1 MGAPRVVFRR
11 PPLGVVALVMLIG
24 VVLWMRWSTIAGG
37 QWVDLDVYTRAG
49 ASILRGESLYD
60 VSVKDLPFTYP
71 PFAAALFTPL
81 SLVPVEVSRW
91 LFTAGS
97 LICYVAIVVIGVQ
110 STRIGWLLGGV
121 VGAAGLALE
130 PFFLNISLGQI
141 NLYLILMVIL
151 DCLVVPARHRG
162 WLVGLA
168 AGIKIVPGAFVLYFA
183 LKRDWPAVR
192 RAVTGFAVSV
202 VLGAFV
208 APRDS
213 WSYWSGGFM
222 DVSRIG
228 ADVAPRG
235 DNQSLSAEFLR
246 LTHDVNAPWVVL
258 VALSALTMLFAAL
271 VAKRQLDAE
280 RPLDAVVALGLG
292 SVLASPV
299 SWTHH
304 WLWVVPLLLVTV
316 SRRWWITSYALGIVF
331 LVGPMWLVPMYNFR
345 EFNQNWWQ
353 AILGASYVLFGIAML
368 VRLFFIHPGGRGW
381 SGPGEPRGVRKDDE
395 VKRRQPI
402 GMSSESSGLLSPF
415 PHDVHET
422 MHEGPYARTETD
434 L

>member
-1 MGAPRVVFRR
+1 MGAPRIVFRR
-11 PPLGVVALVMLIG
+11 PPLGVVALAMLIG
-24 VVLWMRWSTIAGG
+24 VVLWMRWSTVAGG
-37 QWVDLDVYTRAG
+37 QWVDLDVYARGGST
-49 ASILRGESLYD
+49 ILRGESLYA
-60 VSVKDLPFTYP
+60 VKVKGLPFTYP

-81 SLVPVEVSRW
+81 SFVPVEVSRW
-91 LFTAGS
+91 LFTTGS
-97 LICYVAIVVIGVQ
+97 LVCYVAIVVTGVR

-130 PFFLNISLGQI
+130 PFFINISLGQI
-141 NLYLILMVIL
+141 NLYLILMVTL
-151 DCLVVPARHRG
+151 DCLVVPDRYRG

-183 LKRDWPAVR
+183 LKRDWHAVR
-192 RAVTGFAVSV
+192 RTVTGFAVTV
-202 VLGAFV
+202 FLGAIV

-222 DVSRIG
+222 DVSRFG

-235 DNQSLSAEFLR
+235 DNQSLSAEYLR
-246 LTHDVNAPWVVL
+246 LTHDVNPPSVVL
-258 VALSALTMLFAAL
+258 VAISALAMFFAAL

-316 SRRWWITSYALGIVF
+316 SRRWWITSLGVGTIF
-331 LVGPMWLVPMYNFR
+331 LVGPMWLVPMHHFQ
-345 EFNQNWWQ
+345 ELNQNWWQ
-353 AILGASYVLFGIAML
+353 ATLGASYVLVGVAML
-368 VRLFFIHPGGRGW
+368 VRLFLLKA
-381 SGPGEPRGVRKDDE
+381 GP
-395 VKRRQPI
+395 
-402 GMSSESSGLLSPF
+402 SSGATARVR
-415 PHDVHET
+415 HVHET
-422 MHEGPYARTETD
+422 MQEGPHARTGTD

>member
-1 MGAPRVVFRR
+1 VGAPRIVFRR
-11 PPLGVVALVMLIG
+11 PPLGVVAVAMLIG
-24 VVLWMRWSTIAGG
+24 VVLWMRWSTVAGG

-49 ASILRGESLYD
+49 ASILRRESPYD
-60 VSVKDLPFTYP
+60 PSVKDLPFTYP
-71 PFAAALFTPL
+71 PFAAVLFTPL
-81 SLVPVEVSRW
+81 SLIPVEVSRW

-97 LICYVAIVVIGVQ
+97 LACYVAIVVIGVR
-110 STRIGWLLGGV
+110 SARIGWLLGGV

-130 PFFLNISLGQI
+130 PFFLDISLGQI
-141 NLYLILMVIL
+141 NLYLILMVTM
-151 DCLVVPARHRG
+151 DCLVVPVQHRG

-168 AGIKIVPGAFVLYFA
+168 AGMKIIPGAFVLYFA

-192 RAVTGFAVSV
+192 RTVTGFAVSV
-202 VLGAFV
+202 VLGAVV

-213 WSYWSGGFM
+213 WNYWSGGFI

-235 DNQSLSAEFLR
+235 DNQSLSAEFIR
-246 LTHDVNAPWVVL
+246 LTHDVNAPPVVL
-258 VALSALTMLFAAL
+258 LALSALAMLFAAL

-316 SRRWWITSYALGIVF
+316 SRRWWITSLGVGSIF
-331 LVGPMWLVPMYNFR
+331 LVGPMWLVPIYHFK
-345 EFNQNWWQ
+345 ELNQNWWQ
-353 AILGASYVLFGIAML
+353 ATLGASYVLVGIAML
-368 VRLFFIHPGGRGW
+368 VRLFLLPA
-381 SGPGEPRGVRKDDE
+381 GP
-395 VKRRQPI
+395 
-402 GMSSESSGLLSPF
+402 SSGA
-415 PHDVHET
+415 T
-422 MHEGPYARTETD
+422 ARVRHVERGKCDNIKPTLPSGIEE
-434 L
+434 